1 MLLRQSIIVRAL
13 PTSVARREG
22 RGTANYSA
30 VLRCH
35 TVFGMET
42 PTRPEPW
49 ANQSHNPYVFDTG
62 HFRALLEANA
72 KRTLVPDHELQI
84 KLTEVGVKGQC

>member
-1 MLLRQSIIVRAL
+1 MLLRQSIIVRVLLA
-13 PTSVARREG
+13 SVTRREC
-22 RGTANYSA
+22 RGTTNYSSE
-30 VLRCH
+30 LRCH
-35 TVFGMET
+35 TVFGMEN

-72 KRTLVPDHELQI
+72 KRTLVPDHELQMKI
-84 KLTEVGVKGQC
+84 TEVGVKGQC

>member
-1 MLLRQSIIVRAL
+1 MLLCQTIIVWLL
-13 PTSVARREG
+13 PTFVARREG
-22 RGTANYSA
+22 RGTANYSS

-35 TVFGMET
+35 TVSGMKN

-72 KRTLVPDHELQI
+72 KRTLVPDHELQM
-84 KLTEVGVKGQC
+84 KLTEVGVKG